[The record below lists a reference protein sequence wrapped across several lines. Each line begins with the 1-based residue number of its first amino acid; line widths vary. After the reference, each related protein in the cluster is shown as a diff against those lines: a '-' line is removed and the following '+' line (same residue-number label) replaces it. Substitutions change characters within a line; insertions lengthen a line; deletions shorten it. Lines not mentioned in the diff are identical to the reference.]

1 MIVADPRAKGKEDR
15 MAETE
20 LAATVIDE
28 ATVRALFGRFND
40 REAFFA
46 DPEGTW
52 IDRPHYR
59 VFAQNLEMHTR
70 EEVVAW
76 FHGFFD
82 AVPDLHMEVEDVV
95 VAGEPGHERLTV
107 RWHITGTFSGAPY
120 MGIEPTGRRV
130 DLRGMD
136 LVSVDN
142 GRVAGNNIYYDQLTF
157 ARQVGPSVQRRHQG
171 AGGGP
176 RARLTR
182 LARIGRGDARGSPL
196 VRG

>member
-1 MIVADPRAKGKEDR
+1 

-20 LAATVIDE
+20 LAANVVDE
-28 ATVRALFGRFND
+28 ATVRALFARFND
-40 REAFFA
+40 QEAFFA

-120 MGIEPTGRRV
+120 MGIEPTGRPV

-142 GRVAGNNIYYDQLTF
+142 GRVAANNIYYDQLTF
-157 ARQVGPSVQRRHQG
+157 ARQVGMLPAEGSLGDRLMTQAFNVVTKARAAVGQRS
-171 AGGGP
+171 GG
-176 RARLTR
+176 
-182 LARIGRGDARGSPL
+182 
-196 VRG
+196 